1 MGPDT
6 MSDTQDTRWLSYDDL
21 AKALGI
27 TPDSA
32 RRLVSRKKWPR
43 KTGNDG
49 RALIAVPAE
58 RLAQDNPPAVHQD
71 NAPVIVP
78 AIVADTAPDT
88 GDDILPV
95 VRVLTGHI
103 EKLEQQ
109 LEMAQAELTE
119 ERARAATLTLKA
131 AEVDALNTVLEAERQ
146 RIEDLKAERDR
157 WAAQAERLAM
167 PAPAPARRGFWPFRW
182 SA

>member
-58 RLAQDNPPAVHQD
+58 RLAQDKPPGVVEDAVP
-71 NAPVIVP
+71 AIVP
-78 AIVADTAPDT
+78 AIVADASPET

-103 EKLEQQ
+103 ERLEQQ
-109 LEMAQAELTE
+109 LAAAQAELTE
-119 ERARAATLTLKA
+119 ERARAAALALQA
-131 AEVDALNTVLEAERQ
+131 AEVDALNTVLETERQ
-146 RIEDLKAERDR
+146 RIEDLKTERDR

-167 PAPAPARRGFWPFRW
+167 PAPAPVSRGWWPFRR
-182 SA
+182 AG